1 MAKKKKKKKKKKSK
15 KKKKKSKKK
24 KKKKEE
30 EEEDNSMDTPQLLRG
45 FRDTLPEEQK
55 YWDFIRDTARS
66 LADAYSF
73 SRIELPLLEDV
84 EVFKRPVGE
93 NTDIVEKEMYTFTTP
108 GDDDVAL
115 RPEATAQ
122 IARAYIN
129 HGMFNRPQPVKMWYM
144 GPMFRYDR
152 PQAGRYRQ
160 FNQFGFETIGV
171 DEPIVDAQLITIAT
185 QFFRDLG
192 IDITVQ
198 INSIGTPET
207 RKAYLTELVSYFR
220 EHRDELSDTDK
231 GRLQNNPLRLLD
243 SKDDA
248 VQELLVDAP
257 QIIDWL
263 DDDSKEHFMK
273 VLEFLDEVEVPYVLN
288 PHLVRGLDYYTRTVF
303 EIWEEGDEGEKSQNA
318 LGGGGRYDG
327 LVELMGGRE
336 DTPACGFAI
345 GIERVA
351 NILEQTK
358 SEEVPDNT
366 PNVFFAQ
373 LGEDARR
380 IGLRLVEHFRE
391 ADIPLVEA
399 FGKNKLTDQLE
410 MADKLEVDFTLILG
424 QKEVLD
430 DTIIIRDMESGS
442 QETVP
447 VDKVVPEL
455 QKRLNNLED

>member
-1 MAKKKKKKKKKKSK
+1 MAKKKKKKKKSK

-303 EIWEEGDEGEKSQNA
+303 EIWEEGDEGETSQNA

-447 VDKVVPEL
+447 VEKVVPEL

>member
-1 MAKKKKKKKKKKSK
+1 MAKKKKKKKKSK

-24 KKKKEE
+24 KKKKKEE
-30 EEEDNSMDTPQLLRG
+30 EQDNTMDTPQLLRG

-108 GDDDVAL
+108 GDDEVAL

-122 IARAYIN
+122 MARAYIN

-410 MADKLEVDFTLILG
+410 MADKLDVDFTLILG

-447 VDKVVPEL
+447 VDKVVSEL
-455 QKRLNNLED
+455 QKRLDKLED

>member
-1 MAKKKKKKKKKKSK
+1 
-15 KKKKKSKKK
+15 
-24 KKKKEE
+24 
-30 EEEDNSMDTPQLLRG
+30 MDTPQLLRG

-108 GDDDVAL
+108 GDDEVAL

-122 IARAYIN
+122 MARAYIN

-231 GRLQNNPLRLLD
+231 SRLQNNPLRLLD

-263 DDDSKEHFMK
+263 DDDSKDHFMK

-303 EIWEEGDEGEKSQNA
+303 EIWEEGDEGENSQNA

-327 LVELMGGRE
+327 LIELMGGRE

-345 GIERVA
+345 GVERVA

-410 MADKLEVDFTLILG
+410 MADKLDVDFTLILG

-447 VDKVVPEL
+447 VDKVVSEL
-455 QKRLNNLED
+455 QKRLDKLED

>member
-1 MAKKKKKKKKKKSK
+1 
-15 KKKKKSKKK
+15 
-24 KKKKEE
+24 
-30 EEEDNSMDTPQLLRG
+30 MDTPQLLRG

-108 GDDDVAL
+108 GDDEVAL

-122 IARAYIN
+122 MARAYIN

-410 MADKLEVDFTLILG
+410 MADKLDVDFTLILG

-447 VDKVVPEL
+447 VDKVVSEL
-455 QKRLNNLED
+455 QKRLDKLED

>member
-1 MAKKKKKKKKKKSK
+1 MAKKKKKKKKSK

-24 KKKKEE
+24 KKKKKEE
-30 EEEDNSMDTPQLLRG
+30 EQDNTMDTPQLLRG

-108 GDDDVAL
+108 GDDEVAL

-122 IARAYIN
+122 MARAYIN

-231 GRLQNNPLRLLD
+231 SRLQNNPLRLLD

-263 DDDSKEHFMK
+263 DDDSKDHFMK

-303 EIWEEGDEGEKSQNA
+303 EIWEEGDEGENSQNA

-327 LVELMGGRE
+327 LIELMGGRE

-345 GIERVA
+345 GVERVA

-410 MADKLEVDFTLILG
+410 MADKLDVDFTLILG

-447 VDKVVPEL
+447 VDKVVSEL
-455 QKRLNNLED
+455 QKRLDKLED